1 MNQEWKPREIRRLN
15 PGEMLFME
23 GDEGHEMFVLRSG
36 MLKVLRREGSKM
48 VEIGCL
54 SPGDIVG
61 EMALIGH
68 QGRTATVMAVEL
80 SQVGVITESY
90 LEECLP
96 TLPSWIV
103 GILKAL
109 SQRLRTTLD
118 LKYKADLR
126 GALPVTLQLLV
137 AAENSEG
144 HIHLTLNHLA
154 REIQVIYGLAEIDVK
169 KWLRLLSPELYQ
181 MQGEYGHE
189 HLRSQDG
196 GFLRH
201 LLECLEDPQLM
212 DDKSQKFL
220 QQIYAKINEKR

>member
-15 PGEMLFME
+15 PGDMLFME
-23 GDEGHEMFVLRSG
+23 GDEGHEMFVVRSG
-36 MLKVLRREGSKM
+36 LLKVLRREGSKM

-80 SQVGVITESY
+80 TQVGVITESY

-96 TLPSWIV
+96 SLPTWIV

-109 SQRLRTTLD
+109 SQRLRTTLE

-144 HIHLTLNHLA
+144 QIHLTLNHLA

-169 KWLRLLSPELYQ
+169 KWLRLMAPELYHIH
-181 MQGEYGHE
+181 GEYGHE
-189 HLRSQDG
+189 HLRTQDG
-196 GFLRH
+196 ARLRH
-201 LLECLEDPQLM
+201 LLACLENT
-212 DDKSQKFL
+212 QKWDESTQQYL
-220 QQIYAKINEKR
+220 QQIYAKIT